1 MLNIEDLLRIGPV
14 MPLVTLENA
23 SVAEEVARALVRAGV
38 RIMEVALRTPAALR
52 AIEALARRVPEIRV
66 GAGTV
71 RTVKDLRAAV
81 AAGAAFAVSPG
92 ATPSLL
98 DAARRESIPYLPAI
112 ASASE
117 LMVGFEAGYRCFKF
131 FPAGP
136 AGGPAFLE
144 ALAGPFPEA
153 RFCPT
158 GGITA
163 RTLRSYLEVRSVLCV
178 GGSWITPASA
188 LAQRDWKRIE
198 RLARTALAA
207 ARAPRR

>member
-14 MPLVTLENA
+14 MPLVTLEDA

>member
-1 MLNIEDLLRIGPV
+1 
-14 MPLVTLENA
+14 MPLVTLEDA

-52 AIEALARRVPEIRV
+52 AIEALARSVPEIRV

-71 RTVKDLRAAV
+71 RTVEDLRAAA

-117 LMVGFEAGYRCFKF
+117 LMVGFEAGYRCFKL
-131 FPAGP
+131 FPAGL

-207 ARAPRR
+207 ARTLHR

>member
-1 MLNIEDLLRIGPV
+1 MPV
-14 MPLVTLENA
+14 ITLEDA
-23 SVAEEVARALVRAGV
+23 GVAEDVARALVRAGM
-38 RIMEVALRTPAALR
+38 RTMEVALRTPSALR
-52 AIEALARRVPEIRV
+52 AIEAVARSVPDIRV

-71 RTVKDLRAAV
+71 RTVEDLRAAV

-98 DAARRESIPYLPAI
+98 HAARRESILYLPAI

-117 LMVGFEAGYRCFKF
+117 LMAGFEAGYRCFKF

-163 RTLRSYLEVRSVLCV
+163 RTLRSYLEVRNVLCV

-198 RLARTALAA
+198 RLARAALAA
-207 ARAPRR
+207 ALNICNAAR